1 MAILITVI
9 GFTLSE
15 LNAKTDEQK
24 ERQKII
30 ILAGIP
36 MWILGGSGMWYMI
49 RKTNA
54 QLIDQIQVAEE
65 SESIQSELDNA

>member
-1 MAILITVI
+1 MAILITGI

-24 ERQKII
+24 GRQKII

-36 MWILGGSGMWYMI
+36 MWIVGGTGMWYII
-49 RKTNA
+49 RKTNG
-54 QLIDQIQVAEE
+54 QLIDQIQAAEE